1 VTPFVLQCGRPLLPI
16 ALSSL
21 PLTAVPEV
29 PSKEE
34 CDALL
39 AELDA
44 VHDPRLIVLGTDAS
58 LAAVLT
64 RLMRRDRLDIELAYV
79 AETASE
85 ASHLFRVGTGSRAA
99 KVALS
104 GTASPTPLI
113 RDDAGSAVVGLATV
127 SGPSGH
133 LVGEAYVDDTK
144 LFSGEVPGI
153 EVTPT
158 LEMPGLRARVQ
169 GKRGLFR
176 RRWITGR
183 AMQLGA
189 TAARLTK
196 DGIDIPRETTRSTIY
211 RHDKQWLLVR

>member
-1 VTPFVLQCGRPLLPI
+1 MTPFVLQCGRPLLPI

-21 PLTAVPEV
+21 PLTAAHEV
-29 PSKEE
+29 PSKDE
-34 CDALL
+34 CDAVLT
-39 AELDA
+39 ELDA
-44 VHDPRLIVLGTDAS
+44 LHNPRLIVLGTDAS

-79 AETASE
+79 AEAASQ

-113 RDDAGSAVVGLATV
+113 RDDAGTAVVGLATL
-127 SGPSGH
+127 SGPTGN

-144 LFSGEVPGI
+144 LFSGAVPGI
-153 EVTPT
+153 EISPT

-176 RRWITGR
+176 QIGR
-183 AMQLGA
+183 A
-189 TAARLTK
+189 
-196 DGIDIPRETTRSTIY
+196 
-211 RHDKQWLLVR
+211 HV